1 MQRLLHHVNLYVCSV
16 CWWSSHRNMAGCV
29 GKVCILL
36 RGGDSRC
43 QAEGRLLCHGSRESR
58 RAGRW
63 EHDSCMHDLWIYIQR
78 TVRRCEKAQR
88 SLGQEEFGAWVSIL
102 NLCTLRLSKYKTT
115 AGGHDPATQ
124 SCPRIS
130 ITATGY
136 ISVNVLNRGWLML
149 SCRWNVPIHV
159 DAASGGF
166 VAPFIYPE
174 IEWDFRLKWVKSINA
189 SGHKYGLVYPGIG
202 WVIWRS
208 KEELPEELIFHINYL
223 GADQPTFTLNFSK
236 GIHHH
241 TYSHSHRF
249 TLLTVHIKTIL
260 TFNQTVRRSI
270 LRQMSH
276 LLSWWLC
283 RIKSDHRA
291 ILSIHSSR
299 FRGTYRINL
308 FPGPCDS
315 YH

>member
-1 MQRLLHHVNLYVCSV
+1 
-16 CWWSSHRNMAGCV
+16 
-29 GKVCILL
+29 
-36 RGGDSRC
+36 
-43 QAEGRLLCHGSRESR
+43 
-58 RAGRW
+58 
-63 EHDSCMHDLWIYIQR
+63 
-78 TVRRCEKAQR
+78 
-88 SLGQEEFGAWVSIL
+88 
-102 NLCTLRLSKYKTT
+102 
-115 AGGHDPATQ
+115 
-124 SCPRIS
+124 
-130 ITATGY
+130 
-136 ISVNVLNRGWLML
+136 ML

-276 LLSWWLC
+276 LLS
-283 RIKSDHRA
+283 
-291 ILSIHSSR
+291 
-299 FRGTYRINL
+299 
-308 FPGPCDS
+308 
-315 YH
+315 